1 MGEITSI
8 SGVPTLMVQ
17 DEKDLKDYDLLIDV
31 RRPDEYTGELGHIKG
46 AKLVTLGEEL
56 TNFLNSTPKDKKI
69 LFICRSGMRSST
81 ATREALEKGFS
92 HPVNMA
98 GGMIEWREKKLKTE
112 I

>member
-1 MGEITSI
+1 
-8 SGVPTLMVQ
+8 
-17 DEKDLKDYDLLIDV
+17 
-31 RRPDEYTGELGHIKG
+31 
-46 AKLVTLGEEL
+46 
-56 TNFLNSTPKDKKI
+56 
-69 LFICRSGMRSST
+69 MRSST